1 MRTARTFSLAT
12 AAVFTAIAG
21 CTDAGVLGPELP
33 RPRVE
38 TTPVVQAPIAIAP
51 VESTT
56 SSVAPSPT
64 GSRVTALSPI
74 PFDGSTSGELAP
86 SGACLH
92 EGSRFGHW
100 ELRYHGY
107 GCVTVE
113 AHHASDASSDATLF
127 MTPVAAQSAGDTHAP
142 LVLGPSHGDEFTL
155 KASVETVQHTRRGD
169 TPNPWEVAWVVWQY
183 QDDEHFY
190 YFIPKPN
197 GWELGKRDPA
207 YPGGQRFLATGTDRV
222 FPIGRVHHVTVQ
234 QTGTLLT
241 VAVDGVPL
249 VQFRD
254 TERPYRAGRVAL
266 YAEDAAVRVHRVAAL

>member
-1 MRTARTFSLAT
+1 MRTAHSFSLAS
-12 AAVFTAIAG
+12 AAVFTVIAG
-21 CTDAGVLGPELP
+21 CTDASVFGPELP
-33 RPRVE
+33 RPRIDV
-38 TTPVVQAPIAIAP
+38 TPVVPTPVAMAP
-51 VESTT
+51 VDSTT
-56 SSVAPSPT
+56 TATLAAPT

-74 PFDGSTSGELAP
+74 PFDGRTSGELAP
-86 SGACLH
+86 SGACLQ

-107 GCVTVE
+107 GCVAIE
-113 AHHASDASSDATLF
+113 ANATNEAATDATLF
-127 MTPVAAQSAGDTHAP
+127 MAPVAALAAGDTHAP

-234 QTGTLLT
+234 QEGTLLT

>member
-12 AAVFTAIAG
+12 AAVFTVIAG

-38 TTPVVQAPIAIAP
+38 ATPIVPTPVAAAP
-51 VESTT
+51 VAPTPTT
-56 SSVAPSPT
+56 ATTAPT

-74 PFDGSTSGELAP
+74 PFDGTPDGDLAA
-86 SGACLH
+86 SGACLQ

-107 GCVTVE
+107 GCVAIE
-113 AHHASDASSDATLF
+113 SHAEHDATPHATLF
-127 MTPVAAQSAGDTHAP
+127 MAPVAAQSAGDTHAP
-142 LVLGPSHGDEFTL
+142 LVLGPAHGDEFTL

-241 VAVDGVPL
+241 VAVDGQPL

-254 TERPYRAGRVAL
+254 AERPYRSGRVAL